1 MEKLA
6 NQFVKYVSEVAGQPA
21 TWSPRASDHLPLY
34 LSQQYTQCK
43 ITIGRRSFLGI
54 LLLDN
59 ASFRPAT
66 FEKNLRQIMATAT
79 DMAGYCLIA
88 EALPAY
94 VRQRLVERQVPFVVP
109 GQQLYWPE
117 LGLAVQARKKK
128 QAPVAV
134 AIVSPAT
141 QAVLICALTGG
152 IPTPITPK
160 SLAEK
165 LVYTNMTMTRALDE
179 IEANTLG
186 KVERNGRER
195 LLNFP
200 AGRRALWPAA
210 LPYLRNPVR
219 ETVRIRESQLPPELR
234 IKAGETALGGL
245 SMLMPPKEPVYAL
258 GAQAWK
264 KIASHVEQI
273 PVEDTGTCRV
283 QLWCYP
289 PELFARGGRADC
301 FSLYLSLRAEED
313 VRVEAALEEM
323 MEKTAWS

>member
-21 TWSPRASDHLPLY
+21 TWRPRASEHLPLY
-34 LSQQYTQCK
+34 LTQQYTQCE

-54 LLLDN
+54 LLADS

-66 FEKNLRQIMATAT
+66 FEKHLRQIMVGAT
-79 DMAGYCLIA
+79 DVEGYCLVA

-94 VRQRLVERQVPFVVP
+94 LRQRLVERKIPFVVP

-128 QAPVAV
+128 QTPVAV

-152 IPTPITPK
+152 IPAPITPK

-165 LVYTNMTMTRALDE
+165 LGYTTMTMTRALDE
-179 IEANTLG
+179 IEANALG
-186 KVERNGRER
+186 QVERNGRER

-219 ETVRIRESQLPPELR
+219 ETVRIRESQLLLKLR
-234 IKAGETALGGL
+234 IQAGETALGGL
-245 SMLMPPKEPVYAL
+245 SMLVPPKEPVYAL

-264 KIASHVEQI
+264 KIASRVEQI

-289 PELFARGGRADC
+289 PELFARDGQVDC

-313 VRVEAALEEM
+313 ARVEAALEEM
-323 MEKTAWS
+323 MEKMAWS